1 MYEHLHEIFWPSVQ
15 PGGGDDLGL
24 GWFQIACLVVFNLVA
39 LPLLPFVPKA
49 CALDDHWLRLIRLDC
64 ARLCLMTVLIAY
76 LPHQVGE
83 AT

>member
-1 MYEHLHEIFWPSVQ
+1 VYEHLHEIFWPSVH

-49 CALDDHWLRLIRLDC
+49 CALDDH
-64 ARLCLMTVLIAY
+64 
-76 LPHQVGE
+76 
-83 AT
+83 